1 MNMDA
6 FVPGFIGRAWDDI
19 KLDYMPDSAPLI
31 DRAGDLVVAGGS
43 VRWTTP
49 EYENE
54 GGGRAHEVPD
64 GTYPVYAGSIP
75 WDDEENGPRHY
86 VTTLFIPLAEPEQLT
101 TASWDGGYDSRGPV
115 FENYACL
122 WSERA
127 SRATL
132 PHWGD
137 EKNEILL
144 RTEKKLLSGQALS
157 KRGNWTDEVVDPE
170 TGANMLAFP
179 VFYDISMTGFEA
191 RSEDGRL
198 LGLLFTT
205 W

>member
-1 MNMDA
+1 MDMDA
-6 FVPGFIGRAWDDI
+6 FVPGFISKTWADI
-19 KLDYMPDSAPLI
+19 KLDCMPGPPPLI
-31 DRAGDLVVAGGS
+31 DRAGDLVVVGGMVS
-43 VRWTTP
+43 WSTP

-54 GGGRAHEVPD
+54 GGGRPHKVPD

-75 WDDEENGPRHY
+75 WDDEDDGLRYY
-86 VTTLFIPLAEPEQLT
+86 VTSLFVPLAEPERLT
-101 TASWDGGYDSRGPV
+101 TASWDEGYDSRGPV

-137 EKNEILL
+137 ERNEILL
-144 RTEKKLLSGQALS
+144 KTEKKLLASQALS
-157 KRGNWTDEVVDPE
+157 RRGNWTNDVVDPE

-179 VFYDISMTGFEA
+179 VYYDISMTGFEA
-191 RSEDGRL
+191 ESEDGQL
-198 LGLLFTT
+198 LGLLFAT